1 MFRKQ
6 QEREMLIDT
15 IDNVFESGFS
25 QKEGFSFFF
34 RLFLHLQSQRSK
46 KKQNLKEC
54 DGNWC

>member
-34 RLFLHLQSQRSK
+34 SPFSSSSIAAQQ
-46 KKQNLKEC
+46 KETKS
-54 DGNWC
+54 